1 MVEKQIDPEIL
12 ASHFEGVLAADE
24 GEADTQ
30 FEEEFSKMFEKSGLQ
45 LLLAGVL

>member
-30 FEEEFSKMFEKSGLQ
+30 FEEESPKMFQETGFQ
-45 LLLAGVL
+45 FLLSGVL